1 MSGESKAPQIKR
13 YVIQVNP
20 GRPRL
25 GIDLTLCKK
34 DWVPDARNKRL
45 KFTARIYAFKGGKWV
60 YPGEKRK
67 ITFKF
72 KEGDDGKKKVS
83 KEKGICMNFPK
94 KDDSNENPDLFFAED
109 GDNKDNFKLEEDDT
123 SGNPCPKKIIDDND
137 NPEHEHHY
145 LKATTKK
152 TITEAIIE
160 VRCED
165 YGAFGTIQAEA
176 EDCET
181 LKPRESNA
189 GCSQELGDNDVKIP
203 RDDNNNDIADNAK
216 SWDNKSQD
224 KNKDGSDAP
233 ANEDKDN
240 DPVTDNYSGDG
251 LTNYEEYRGF
261 IVGRK
266 IISKRHRRT
275 NINKKDVFIYD
286 KNNLKTG
293 FFSESGLIIH
303 YIPAPDFYNG
313 DSTDKDDDSPDPGTQ
328 VINFNRGHATNADN
342 KDQHGLRLVNEN
354 TGEAADAYG
363 YTYGDGPGLPRVTVK
378 VAINRDNCTDVGEHA
393 NQLKCTIAHEL
404 GHSVNLVHHGEEV
417 YVGNVLQV
425 HNHGGTKTEPAG
437 RTTSGDVDCVM
448 RYDNYECTQWC
459 HPKVPGPG
467 CCVHSI
473 RASGSTE
480 APGTTFCD
488 SQDGTGCNA
497 SGSNSDGDACAFSN
511 DAQVG
516 NCKGHIRVKDW

>member
-1 MSGESKAPQIKR
+1 MTGEDAAPHIKR

-25 GIDLTLCKK
+25 GIDLTLCPKSIL
-34 DWVPDARNKRL
+34 PDARNQRIE
-45 KFTARIYAFKGGKWV
+45 FTARIYAFKGGKWV

-67 ITFKF
+67 ITFSF
-72 KEGDDGKKKVS
+72 KEVS

-94 KDDSNENPDLFFAED
+94 KDKSNTNPDLFFADDDDKMKDFDFDEDETD
-109 GDNKDNFKLEEDDT
+109 GDADK
-123 SGNPCPKKIIDDND
+123 SCPTKILVADDN
-137 NPEHEHHY
+137 PAHSHHY
-145 LKATTKK
+145 KKATTKK
-152 TITEAIIE
+152 AVTEAKVV

-165 YGAFGTIQAEA
+165 YGAFGILKAEA
-176 EDCET
+176 KDCEA
-181 LKPRESNA
+181 LKPRETDAAS
-189 GCSQELGDNDVKIP
+189 SQELGDNDVKIP
-203 RDDNNNDIADNAK
+203 RDDNGNNIADSAK
-216 SWDNKSQD
+216 SWDNVSLD
-224 KNKDGSDAP
+224 KYGDGSNAT

-240 DPVTDNYSGDG
+240 TPATDNYKGDG

-266 IISKRHRRT
+266 IINKRHRRT

-286 KNNLKTG
+286 KNNLKAG

-303 YIPAPDFYNG
+303 YIPVPDFYNG
-313 DSTDKDDDSPDPGTQ
+313 NSTDKDDDPPDAGTQ
-328 VINFNRGHATNADN
+328 VINFNRGYATNTDN

-363 YTYGDGPGLPRVTVK
+363 YTYGDGPGLPGVTVK

-417 YVGNVLQV
+417 YAGNVLQV
-425 HNHGGTKTEPAG
+425 HNHGGIKTEPAG

-473 RASGSTE
+473 RATGSTE

-488 SQDGTGCNA
+488 SQDGSGCNV